1 MQACESLWRRHD
13 LAALYA
19 LFGCKLLLHAQR
31 LCISLGSC
39 DKTRKAGS
47 ESLTGDI
54 TWLPSGFFSVRCY
67 LRSSFREITSSAG
80 ARDSYVMLSSAQVCP
95 SCNPTDFH
103 VVLCGYC
110 GKTKSSFERHAIR
123 LSSQIQ
129 PVRHKRSHIPQ
140 LLAQT
145 ATSRDAWRQP
155 LPTLKL
161 FASSQE
167 SAARTKKPPNS
178 SDSKSLLSSIT
189 RVVFPQ
195 RLRNSR

>member
-31 LCISLGSC
+31 LFISLGSC

-67 LRSSFREITSSAG
+67 LRSSFREKTSSAG
-80 ARDSYVMLSSAQVCP
+80 ARGSYVMLSSAQVCP
-95 SCNPTDFH
+95 SRNPTDFH

-110 GKTKSSFERHAIR
+110 GKTKSSFEKHAIR

-129 PVRHKRSHIPQ
+129 PDTPGATYHSFWRRPQPPATLGGSHC
-140 LLAQT
+140 
-145 ATSRDAWRQP
+145 QP
-155 LPTLKL
+155 
-161 FASSQE
+161 
-167 SAARTKKPPNS
+167 
-178 SDSKSLLSSIT
+178 
-189 RVVFPQ
+189 
-195 RLRNSR
+195 